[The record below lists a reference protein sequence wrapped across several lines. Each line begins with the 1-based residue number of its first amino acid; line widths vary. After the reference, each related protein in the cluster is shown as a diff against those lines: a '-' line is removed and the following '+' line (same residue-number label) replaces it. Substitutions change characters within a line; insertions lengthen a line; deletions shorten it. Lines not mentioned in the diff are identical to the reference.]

1 MKTDLWFSE
10 TLGDLRASWRI
21 RQVLYH
27 QRSELQD
34 ILVVDTLHFGRMLIL
49 DGCVMTTDK
58 DEFVY
63 HEMIAHPALLAHPNP
78 RDVCVVGGGDGG
90 TVREV
95 LRHSTVKRAVL
106 AEIDSGVIEVCRE
119 YFPALAGDLD
129 DPRVKIQVGDGAK
142 YLAEHPGEFDVVL
155 SDSTDPIGPGEVLFQ
170 DDYFRTAKQAL
181 RPGGVFVTQ
190 CESFWLGD
198 ATVNEIAARMRQHFR
213 IVLPYMASI
222 PTYPTGTWLF
232 LLASDDLDPRRG
244 VDAARQKTIIEQSR
258 YYTEE
263 LQTAAFAVPAFLRA
277 GKQPRA

>member
-1 MKTDLWFSE
+1 MKPDLWFSE
-10 TLGDLRASWRI
+10 TLGNLRASWRI
-21 RQVLYH
+21 TQVLYH

-34 ILVVDTLHFGRMLIL
+34 ILVVDTIHFGRMLIL
-49 DGCVMTTDK
+49 DGCVMTTEK

-63 HEMIAHPALLAHPNP
+63 HEMIVHPALLAHQNP
-78 RDVCVVGGGDGG
+78 HDVCVVGGGDGG

-95 LRHSTVKRAVL
+95 LRHSVVKRVVL

-119 YFPALAGDLD
+119 FFPALAGDLV
-129 DPRVKIQVGDGAK
+129 DPRVKIQVGDGAQF
-142 YLAEHPGEFDVVL
+142 LAEHPGEFDVVL
-155 SDSTDPIGPGEVLFQ
+155 SDSTDPVGPGEVLFQ
-170 DDYFRTAKQAL
+170 DNYFRTAKQAL

-190 CESFWLGD
+190 CESFWLNV
-198 ATVNEIAARMRQHFR
+198 ATVREIAARLRKHFR

-244 VDAARQKTIIEQSR
+244 VNATRQKKIAEASR

-263 LQTAAFAVPAFLRA
+263 LQTAAFAVPAFLQA
-277 GKQPRA
+277 GK